1 MTVAVSRGRDLWRRI
16 RWPALGLAL
25 ALVYGVAGYM
35 LLEGW
40 RFLDALY
47 MTVTTLTTV
56 GFREVRP
63 LDDGGMVFT
72 LTVITIGVGLV
83 LTTVTVVA
91 QWVLEGDWG
100 ERTRRNRMQRR
111 IDALTG
117 HFIVCAY
124 GRVGRAVA
132 RELEAQGASFVV
144 VDPDERLVER
154 MRDDGVAHIIDDPT
168 HEHVLRTAG
177 ADQARGLVCAVDSD
191 ATNVY
196 IALVARALN
205 PDLFIVARASE
216 PGSDQRLLRAGVNRV
231 VSPFVSS
238 GRHMALV
245 ALRPSADDVVALG
258 TSGRASMALEEV
270 RVDPG
275 SALDGASIGQALGST
290 PVLAIRHVGGQITP
304 NPPADLRLRQ
314 GDLVLLLG
322 ESELSSVR
330 SSSAPS
336 ED

>member
-1 MTVAVSRGRDLWRRI
+1 MADSPGRDLWRRI
-16 RWPALGLAL
+16 RWPALGLAIAL
-25 ALVYGVAGYM
+25 AYGVAGYM

-56 GFREVRP
+56 GFREVHP

-72 LTVITIGVGLV
+72 LSVITIGVGLV

-91 QWVLEGDWG
+91 QWVLEGQWG
-100 ERTRRNRMQRR
+100 ERTRRHRMRRR
-111 IDALTG
+111 IDDLSG

-144 VDPDERLVER
+144 LDPDERLIER
-154 MRDDGVAHIIDDPT
+154 MQTEGVAYIIDDPT
-168 HEHVLRTAG
+168 HEHVLRAAG
-177 ADQARGLVCAVDSD
+177 ADRARGLVCAVDSD

-216 PGSDQRLLRAGVNRV
+216 PGSDQRLLRAGANRV

-245 ALRPSADDVVALG
+245 AMRPSADDVVALG
-258 TSGRASMALEEV
+258 ASGNASMALEEV
-270 RVDPG
+270 EVAAG
-275 SALDGASIGQALGST
+275 STLEGSSIGESLGST
-290 PVLAIRHVGGQITP
+290 PVLAIRHLGGSITP
-304 NPPADLRLRQ
+304 NPPADLLLRH

-322 ESELSSVR
+322 ESELSSVHP
-330 SSSAPS
+330 SAAPP

>member
-1 MTVAVSRGRDLWRRI
+1 MADSPGRDLWRRI

-47 MTVTTLTTV
+47 MTVITLTTV
-56 GFREVRP
+56 GFREIRP
-63 LDDGGMVFT
+63 LDDGGIAFT

-91 QWVLEGDWG
+91 QWVLEGQWG
-100 ERTRRNRMQRR
+100 ERTRRHRMQRR
-111 IDALTG
+111 IDDLTG

-132 RELEAQGASFVV
+132 RELEAEGASFVV
-144 VDPDERLVER
+144 VDPDERLLER
-154 MRDDGVAHIIDDPT
+154 MREDGVPYLIEDPT
-168 HEHVLRTAG
+168 HEAVLRTAG
-177 ADQARGLVCAVDSD
+177 VDRARGLVCAVDSD

-216 PGSDQRLLRAGVNRV
+216 PGSDQRLLHAGANRV

-245 ALRPSADDVVALG
+245 AMRPSAEDVVALG
-258 TSGRASMALEEV
+258 TSGRSSMALEEV

-275 SALDGASIGQALGST
+275 SALDGVSIGQGLGST
-290 PVLAIRHVGGQITP
+290 PVLAIRHMGGQITP
-304 NPPADLRLRQ
+304 NPGADLHLRQ

-330 SSSAPS
+330 SSSAPP

>member
-1 MTVAVSRGRDLWRRI
+1 VADSPGRDLWLRV

-47 MTVTTLTTV
+47 MTVITLTTV
-56 GFREVRP
+56 GFREVRS
-63 LDDGGMVFT
+63 LDDGGIVFT

-83 LTTVTVVA
+83 LTTVAVVA
-91 QWVLEGDWG
+91 QWVLEGQWG
-100 ERTRRNRMQRR
+100 ERTRRHRMQRR
-111 IDALTG
+111 IDDLTG

-132 RELEAQGASFVV
+132 RELEAEGASFVV

-154 MRDDGVAHIIDDPT
+154 MRDDGVPYLIDDPT
-168 HEHVLRTAG
+168 HEAVLRAAG
-177 ADQARGLVCAVDSD
+177 VDRARGLVCAVDSD

-216 PGSDQRLLRAGVNRV
+216 PGSDQRLLHAGADRV

-245 ALRPSADDVVALG
+245 AMRPSAEDVVALG
-258 TSGRASMALEEV
+258 TSGHASMSLEEV
-270 RVDPG
+270 RVEPG
-275 SALDGASIGQALGST
+275 SALDGVSIGQGLGST
-290 PVLAIRHVGGQITP
+290 PVLAIRHMGGQITP
-304 NPPADLRLRQ
+304 NPGADLHLRQ

-330 SSSAPS
+330 SSSAPP

>member
-1 MTVAVSRGRDLWRRI
+1 MAESPGRDLWRRI
-16 RWPALGLAL
+16 RWPALALAL
-25 ALVYGVAGYM
+25 ALAYGVAGYM

-56 GFREVRP
+56 GFREVHP

-100 ERTRRNRMQRR
+100 ERTRRHVMQRR
-111 IDALTG
+111 IDAMSG

-132 RELEAQGASFVV
+132 RELEIQGASFVV
-144 VDPDERLVER
+144 VDPDERLDER
-154 MRDDGVAHIIDDPT
+154 MRDDGVAFVIDDPT
-168 HEHVLRTAG
+168 HEHVLRAAG
-177 ADQARGLVCAVDSD
+177 ADRARGLVCAVDSD

-216 PGSDQRLLRAGVNRV
+216 PGSDKRLLRAGANRV

-245 ALRPSADDVVALG
+245 AMRPGADDVVSLE
-258 TSGRASMALEEV
+258 TSDQASMALEEV
-270 RVDPG
+270 RIEPG
-275 SALDGASIGQALGST
+275 SDLDGSSVGEALGST
-290 PVLAIRHVGGQITP
+290 PVLAIRHRGGQVTP
-304 NPPADLRLRQ
+304 NPPPNLRLRQ

-330 SSSAPS
+330 SSSAPP

>member
-1 MTVAVSRGRDLWRRI
+1 VADSPGRDLWRRI
-16 RWPALGLAL
+16 RWPALGLAIAL
-25 ALVYGVAGYM
+25 AYGVAGYM

-47 MTVTTLTTV
+47 MTVTTLSTV
-56 GFREVRP
+56 GFREVHP

-91 QWVLEGDWG
+91 QWVLEGQWG
-100 ERTRRNRMQRR
+100 ERARRNRMQRR
-111 IDALTG
+111 IDDLSG

-132 RELEAQGASFVV
+132 RELEAEGASFLV

-154 MRDDGVAHIIDDPT
+154 MREEGVAFITDDPT
-168 HEHVLRTAG
+168 HEHVLRAAG
-177 ADQARGLVCAVDSD
+177 ADRARGLVCAVDSD

-196 IALVARALN
+196 IALVARAIN

-216 PGSDQRLLRAGVNRV
+216 PGSDQRLLRAGANRV

-238 GRHMALV
+238 GRHMAMV
-245 ALRPSADDVVALG
+245 AMRPSADDVVALG
-258 TSGRASMALEEV
+258 TSGQASMALEEV
-270 RVDPG
+270 RVVPG
-275 SALDGASIGQALGST
+275 SALEGSQVGEALGST
-290 PVLAIRHVGGQITP
+290 PVLAIRHLGGQITP
-304 NPPADLRLRQ
+304 NPAADMRLRQ
-314 GDLVLLLG
+314 GDVVLLLS

-330 SSSAPS
+330 SSSAPP

>member
-1 MTVAVSRGRDLWRRI
+1 MADTPSSDLWRRI

-47 MTVTTLTTV
+47 MTVITLSTV
-56 GFREVRP
+56 GFREVHT

-72 LTVITIGVGLV
+72 LSVITIGVGLV

-91 QWVLEGDWG
+91 QWVLEGEWG
-100 ERTRRNRMQRR
+100 ERSRRHRMQRR
-111 IDALTG
+111 IDDLSE

-132 RELEAQGASFVV
+132 RELEAEGAPFLV
-144 VDPDERLVER
+144 VDPDERLLER
-154 MRDDGVAHIIDDPT
+154 MREDGVAYLIADPT
-168 HEHVLRTAG
+168 HEHVMRAAG
-177 ADQARGLVCAVDSD
+177 VERARGLVCAVDSD

-196 IALVARALN
+196 IALVARAIN
-205 PDLFIVARASE
+205 PDVFIVSRASE
-216 PGSDQRLLRAGVNRV
+216 PGSDQRLLRAGANRV

-245 ALRPSADDVVALG
+245 AMRPRADDVVTLG
-258 TSGRASMALEEV
+258 TAERASMALEEV
-270 RVDPG
+270 RVEPG
-275 SALDGASIGQALGST
+275 TPLDGAPVGEALGST
-290 PVLAIRHVGGQITP
+290 PVLAIRHAGGQITP
-304 NPPADLRLRQ
+304 NPAHDLRLRS

-322 ESELSSVR
+322 ESELSSLR
-330 SSSAPS
+330 SSSAPP
-336 ED
+336 DD